1 MYTLTVHN
9 SWFPGEEYDRPA
21 QAAKQGFRAVEVL
34 GWKGLDLPRLK
45 KAYDDAGMVISAI
58 NFGSEDPKKQEMI
71 AWTHGIV
78 WDDAREAFIGA
89 IEESIA
95 AAKVLGV
102 KNIVIT
108 SGNEIPDVPRETQ
121 HAALVCNIK
130 AVAPL
135 AEAAGMTLVLEP
147 LNRLISHK
155 GHYLNTT
162 AEAVA
167 VIREVGSPA
176 VKVLYDVF
184 HQQITEGNVINNI
197 RDNIQYIGHI
207 HIGDVPGRKQ
217 PGTGEI
223 NYPNVFKAIAD
234 TGYDGFVVFEC
245 GITEDVDTVCKKMWA
260 MQPAGIEPR
269 A

>member
-1 MYTLTVHN
+1 MYTLTAAP
-9 SWFPGEEYDRPA
+9 SWFPGEMYDKPA
-21 QAAKQGFRAVEVL
+21 QVAAHGCKAMEML
-34 GWKGLDLPRLK
+34 GWKGVDLPRRK
-45 KAYDDAGMVISAI
+45 KACEDAGIVISAI
-58 NFGSEDPKKQEMI
+58 NFASKDEEKQAKI

-78 WDDAREAFIGA
+78 WDDSRDAFLGA

-95 AAKVLGV
+95 AAKALDV

-121 HAALVCNIK
+121 HASLVCNIK
-130 AVAPL
+130 AAVPL
-135 AEAAGMTLVLEP
+135 VEAAGMTLVLEP

-167 VIREVGSPA
+167 VIREVGSPN
-176 VKVLYDVF
+176 VRVLYDVF
-184 HQQITEGNVINNI
+184 HQQITEGNIINNI
-197 RDNIQYIGHI
+197 RDNIEYIGHI

-223 NYPNVFKAIAD
+223 NYPAVFKAIAD
-234 TGYDGFVVFEC
+234 TGYDKFVVFEC

-260 MQPAGIEPR
+260 MQP
-269 A
+269 

>member
-1 MYTLTVHN
+1 MYTLTASVG
-9 SWFPGEEYDRPA
+9 WFPGEIYDKPA
-21 QAAKQGFRAVEVL
+21 EAAKRGFRAMEVL

-45 KAYDDAGMVISAI
+45 KAFDDAGMVISAI
-58 NFGSEDPKKQEMI
+58 NFGSEDPAKQEMI

-78 WDDAREAFIGA
+78 HDDARDAFLGA

-95 AAKVLGV
+95 AAKVLDV

-121 HAALVCNIK
+121 HASLVCNIRAAAK
-130 AVAPL
+130 L
-135 AEAAGMTLVLEP
+135 AEAAGVTLVLEP

-167 VIREVGSPA
+167 VVREVGSPN
-176 VKVLYDVF
+176 VRVLYDVF

-197 RDNIQYIGHI
+197 RDNIEYIDHI
-207 HIGDVPGRKQ
+207 HIGDVPGRCQ

-223 NYPNVFKAIAD
+223 NYPNVFRAIAD
-234 TGYDGFVVFEC
+234 TGYSGFVVFEC
-245 GITEDVDTVCKKMWA
+245 GITEDVDTVCRKMWA
-260 MQPAGIEPR
+260 MQPQNA
-269 A
+269 

>member
-1 MYTLTVHN
+1 MYTLTASVG
-9 SWFPGEEYDRPA
+9 WFNCDFYDIPA
-21 QAAKQGFRAVEVL
+21 EAAKRGFKAIEVL
-34 GWKGLDLPRLK
+34 GWKDKDLPRLK
-45 KAYDDAGMVISAI
+45 KACDDAGIVISAI
-58 NFGSEDPKKQEMI
+58 NFGSNDPAKQEMI

-78 WDDAREAFIGA
+78 HDDAREALLGA

-95 AAKVLGV
+95 AAKVLDV
-102 KNIVIT
+102 KRIVVT

-121 HAALVCNIK
+121 HASLVCNLREAAK
-130 AVAPL
+130 L
-135 AEAAGMTLVLEP
+135 AEAAGCMLVLEP

-167 VIREVGSPA
+167 IVREVNSPA
-176 VKVLYDVF
+176 LTVLYDVF

-197 RDNIQYIGHI
+197 RNNIEYIGHI

-223 NYPNVFKAIAD
+223 NYPNVFKAIAE
-234 TGYDGFVVFEC
+234 TGYSDFVVFEC
-245 GITEDVDTVCKKMWA
+245 GITEDVDTVCEKMWA
-260 MQPAGIEPR
+260 MQP
-269 A
+269 